1 MARQPALESAE
12 PGLRAAS
19 MRYGDFI
26 AKVADRAG
34 VPPEDAERATGAVL
48 STLAERIGE
57 KEAAET
63 AAQLPKELQAAL
75 AAPPVARRFDA
86 REFVSRVAHRAG
98 VDDAHAR
105 ELTRAVFTTLHEAV
119 SHGELE
125 DWEADLSSDYIDL
138 AARHAD
144 VGQNPRAAPPD
155 SAARGAVVG
164 AREFL
169 RRVAD
174 RAGLDEQRAR
184 EATEAVLETFGERIA
199 DGEARDLAQQLP
211 DPAAE
216 PLLRPGGDPRAIP
229 AEEFVHRVAERERTL
244 DFVAREH
251 ARAVLTTVRESVTV
265 DEWDDTIA
273 ELPREYDEL
282 LA

>member
-1 MARQPALESAE
+1 MQYAE
-12 PGLRAAS
+12 
-19 MRYGDFI
+19 FI
-26 AKVADRAG
+26 ASVSELAG
-34 VPPEDAERATGAVL
+34 VPAAEAERATRAVL

-63 AAQLPKELQAAL
+63 AAQLPRELQAAM
-75 AAPPVARRFDA
+75 AAGPVAVQFDA
-86 REFVSRVAHRAG
+86 HGFVRRVADRAG
-98 VDDAHAR
+98 LDDPRAR
-105 ELTRAVFTTLHEAV
+105 ELARAVFVTLHRAV

-125 DWEADLSSDYIDL
+125 DWEYDLSTDYVDL

-144 VGQNPRAAPPD
+144 VGRPPRSAPPGTR
-155 SAARGAVVG
+155 AHGAVVG

-169 RRVAD
+169 KRVAE
-174 RAGLDEQRAR
+174 RAGLDEHGAR

-199 DGEARDLAQQLP
+199 GGEAEDLASQLP
-211 DPAAE
+211 ETAAA
-216 PLLRPGGDPRAIP
+216 PLLRPGGDAQAIP
-229 AEEFVHRVAERERTL
+229 AEQFVHRVAERERAP
-244 DFVAREH
+244 DVVAREH

-265 DEWDDTIA
+265 DEWQDTVS

>member
-1 MARQPALESAE
+1 
-12 PGLRAAS
+12 
-19 MRYGDFI
+19 MRYDDF
-26 AKVADRAG
+26 VARVAHRTG
-34 VPPEDAERATGAVL
+34 VSPEDAERASMAVL

-75 AAPPVARRFDA
+75 AAPPVARQFEA

-105 ELTRAVFTTLHEAV
+105 ELTRAVFLTLHEAV

-125 DWEADLSSDYIDL
+125 DWEADLPAEYIDL

-144 VGQNPRAAPPD
+144 VGQNPRTAPPD
-155 SAARGAVVG
+155 SRHRGPVVG
-164 AREFL
+164 PREFL
-169 RRVAD
+169 RRVAE
-174 RAGLDEQRAR
+174 RAGLDEDRAR

-211 DPAAE
+211 EPVAE

-229 AEEFVHRVAERERTL
+229 ADEFVHRIAERERTL

-251 ARAVLTTVRESVTV
+251 ARAVLTTLRESVTV
-265 DEWDDTIA
+265 DEWDDTVA
-273 ELPREYDEL
+273 ELPREFDEL

>member
-1 MARQPALESAE
+1 
-12 PGLRAAS
+12 
-19 MRYGDFI
+19 MRYGEFI
-26 AKVADRAG
+26 AKVAERAE
-34 VPPEDAERATGAVL
+34 VPPEDAEHATRAVL
-48 STLAERIGE
+48 STLAERIGR
-57 KEAAET
+57 KEAIET

-75 AAPPVARRFDA
+75 AAPPVARQFGA

-98 VDDAHAR
+98 VDGAHAR
-105 ELTRAVFTTLHEAV
+105 ELTRAVFLTLHEAV

-125 DWEADLSSDYIDL
+125 DWEMDLPTEYIDL
-138 AARHAD
+138 AARHAE
-144 VGQNPRAAPPD
+144 VGQNPRTASPGSPAY
-155 SAARGAVVG
+155 GAVVG

-169 RRVAD
+169 RRVAE
-174 RAGLDEQRAR
+174 RAGLDDQRAR

-211 DPAAE
+211 APVAE
-216 PLLRPGGDPRAIP
+216 PLLRPGGNAHAIP
-229 AEEFVHRVAERERTL
+229 AKEFVHRVAEREQTL